1 MLFTSK
7 HLKETTKKPGFGNM
21 KLGVLNVCSKTDF
34 DKSGDPWSKEHLEG
48 NHELG
53 KLHES

>member
-53 KLHES
+53 KLYES